1 MTARDSARLSGA
13 LAVLILLDSIWGY
26 GWVVVK
32 IGLRHAPPLSFAA
45 LRSVVATVVLFS
57 ALALSGRSLRPR
69 AVGACA
75 LIGVLQSGLFI
86 AATSFATMYGAVG
99 RTSVLVFT
107 MPFWTLIFAR
117 IVLGERLHGSQ
128 WGAVALAATGLA
140 IVVDPSRS
148 GGSLLSALLAVVGGA
163 LWGAGAVLTKR
174 LDVAHRT
181 DPLSFTAWQLFFGTL
196 PLAALAA
203 LVPSGPIDWTVEFA
217 AALTFSGAI
226 STGLGWLLWT
236 WVLKRLPAG
245 TAGLTT
251 LAIPVI
257 AVLGAWLQLGERPA
271 TRELV
276 GMATIGAALAWVS
289 AASPR
294 RTGEA
299 LDDAVPE

>member
-1 MTARDSARLSGA
+1 
-13 LAVLILLDSIWGY
+13 
-26 GWVVVK
+26 
-32 IGLRHAPPLSFAA
+32 
-45 LRSVVATVVLFS
+45 
-57 ALALSGRSLRPR
+57 
-69 AVGACA
+69 
-75 LIGVLQSGLFI
+75 
-86 AATSFATMYGAVG
+86 MYGAVG

-107 MPFWTLIFAR
+107 MPFWTLVFAR
-117 IVLGERLHGSQ
+117 IALGERLHGSQ
-128 WGAVALAATGLA
+128 WGAVALAAAGLVV
-140 IVVDPSRS
+140 IVDPSHP
-148 GGSLLSALLAVVGGA
+148 GGSLLSALLATTGGA

-181 DPLSFTAWQLFFGTL
+181 DPLSFTAWQLLFGTV
-196 PLAALAA
+196 PLVLLAM
-203 LVPSGPIDWTVEFA
+203 LVPARPVDWTPEFA

-271 TRELV
+271 AREIV
-276 GMATIGAALAWVS
+276 GMVTIGAALAWVS

-294 RTGEA
+294 RTGET